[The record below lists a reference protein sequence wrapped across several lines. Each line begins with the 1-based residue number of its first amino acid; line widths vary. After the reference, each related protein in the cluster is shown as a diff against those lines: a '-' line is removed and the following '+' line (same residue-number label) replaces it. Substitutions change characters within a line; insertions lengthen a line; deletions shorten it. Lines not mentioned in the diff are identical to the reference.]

1 MTGKR
6 SLAVCALLIAA
17 TAALYAPVLGY
28 EFVRFDDPRYVS
40 ENPYIAEGLTSR
52 TVAWSFTTAHRSNWH
67 PLTWLSHAL
76 DLELYGGDAGGHHAT
91 NVALHVLNVLLL
103 FGVLRSMTGQVWRSG
118 FVAALFALHPLHVE
132 SVAWISERKDVLS
145 TMFGLLSMWAYVRYT
160 RLGGDKRQLISVGLL
175 LLGLLAKPMLVT
187 LPLVFLL
194 LDYWPLNRLRAGRLE
209 RRELLSPQPSRESEV
224 LSAPGQQSFLQLLK
238 DKVPFLA
245 VAAAVCLITVIAQR
259 GGGATRASDLVPL
272 PLRVANAVTSYV
284 RYMAKMVWPTDL
296 AIHYPHP
303 NLPAAGGVPWAAW
316 QIAGA
321 GLVLVVISV
330 LVIRFH
336 RRRYLLVGWLW
347 YLGML
352 VPVIG
357 IVQVG
362 MQAMADRY
370 TYLPIVGLFIAI
382 TWGVG
387 DAVAVLR
394 RRVPLLRLLLVP
406 VAMAVLSVYAAVS
419 WSHLPT
425 WRNSVTL
432 FEQALAVS
440 PTDTIMLN
448 NLGNELGARGR
459 LEEGILQYRRALQ
472 IAPGY
477 INARDNLRDALEA
490 KAERDG
496 VE

>member
-1 MTGKR
+1 MDRR

-17 TAALYAPVLGY
+17 TATLYAPVLDY

-40 ENPYIAEGLTSR
+40 ENPYIAEGLTSK

-76 DLELYGGDAGGHHAT
+76 DLELYGVDAGGHHAT
-91 NVALHVLNVLLL
+91 NVALHVLNALLL

-145 TMFGLLSMWAYVRYT
+145 TLFGLLSMWAYVRYT
-160 RLGGDKRQLISVGLL
+160 RLGGDSRQLISVGLL

-194 LDYWPLNRLRAGRLE
+194 LDYWPLNRLRADRLE
-209 RRELLSPQPSRESEV
+209 RREELSPQPSGAGEV

-238 DKVPFLA
+238 DKVPFLT
-245 VAAAVCLITVIAQR
+245 VAAAVCVITVIAQR
-259 GGGATRASDLVPL
+259 GGGATRTSDLVSL
-272 PLRVANAVTSYV
+272 PLRVANALVSYV
-284 RYMAKMVWPTDL
+284 RYMAKTVWPTDL
-296 AIHYPHP
+296 AVHYPHP

-321 GLVLVVISV
+321 GVILVVISI

-362 MQAMADRY
+362 AQALADRY
-370 TYLPIVGLFIAI
+370 TYLPIVGLFIAM

-387 DAVAVLR
+387 DAAAALQ
-394 RRVPLLRLLLVP
+394 RRVPLLRWLLVP
-406 VAMAVLSVYAAVS
+406 AAVAVLSVYAAVS

-448 NLGNELGARGR
+448 NLGNELVARGR
-459 LEEGILQYRRALQ
+459 LEEGILRYWSALQ

-477 INARDNLRDALEA
+477 IQARDNLLDALEA

-496 VE
+496 AE